1 MDSIRHL
8 GAALGVAV
16 FVLLGWGTAPVLA
29 QGTPVGTAQNAL
41 GTLLV
46 VRSDGIEDRL
56 QGKGSLPLY
65 EGDVLRTEASSQA
78 LIQFREGV
86 QVALNEGTAFRI
98 LSRWEKARGITRVIR
113 LQRGEVWVT
122 TGEGPKQLEVETPVA
137 TAIVEGTEF
146 NLKVQEDGQSVLTV
160 IQGVVQFGTAFGT
173 CPIRTGT
180 MSYGVRGKRCT
191 KPAETQVQPAI
202 AWKQALTQ

>member
-1 MDSIRHL
+1 MNSIRHM
-8 GAALGVAV
+8 GAALGAV
-16 FVLLGWGTAPVLA
+16 VLLLPLWGAPPAAA
-29 QGTPVGTAQNAL
+29 QGTPVGTAQNAI

-65 EGDVLRTEASSQA
+65 EGDVLRTEAATQA
-78 LIQFREGV
+78 LIQFRDGV
-86 QVALNEGTAFRI
+86 QVALNEGTAFKI
-98 LSRWEKARGITRVIR
+98 LSRWEKARGITRIIR
-113 LQRGEVWVT
+113 LSQGEVWVT
-122 TGEGPKQLEVETPVA
+122 TGEGLKQLEVETPVA

-160 IQGVVQFGTAFGT
+160 IQGVVQFGTPFGT

-180 MSYGVRGKRCT
+180 ISYGARGKRCT
-191 KPAETQVQPAI
+191 KPAETNAQPAI

>member
-1 MDSIRHL
+1 MNSIRHL
-8 GAALGVAV
+8 GAALGAV
-16 FVLLGWGTAPVLA
+16 GLLLLLWGAPPAAA
-29 QGTPVGTAQNAL
+29 QGAPVGTAQNAI

-65 EGDVLRTEASSQA
+65 EGDVLRTEAATQA
-78 LIQFREGV
+78 LIQFRDGV
-86 QVALNEGTAFRI
+86 QVALNEGTAFKI
-98 LSRWEKARGITRVIR
+98 LSRWEKARGITRIIR
-113 LQRGEVWVT
+113 LSQGEVWVT
-122 TGEGPKQLEVETPVA
+122 TGEGLKQLEVETPVA

-160 IQGVVQFGTAFGT
+160 IQGVVQFGTPFGT

-180 MSYGVRGKRCT
+180 ISYGARGKRCT
-191 KPAETQVQPAI
+191 KPAETNVQPAV

>member
-16 FVLLGWGTAPVLA
+16 FILLGWGTAPVLA
-29 QGTPVGTAQNAL
+29 QGTPVGTAQNAI

-65 EGDVLRTEASSQA
+65 EGDVLRTEAATQA
-78 LIQFREGV
+78 LIQFRDGV
-86 QVALNEGTAFRI
+86 QVALNEGTAFKI
-98 LSRWEKARGITRVIR
+98 LSRWEKARGITRIIR
-113 LQRGEVWVT
+113 LSQGEVWVT
-122 TGEGPKQLEVETPVA
+122 TGEGLKQLEVETPVA

-160 IQGVVQFGTAFGT
+160 IQGVVQFGTPFGT

-180 MSYGVRGKRCT
+180 ISYGARGKRCT
-191 KPAETQVQPAI
+191 KPAETNAQPAI

>member
-1 MDSIRHL
+1 MNSIRHM
-8 GAALGVAV
+8 GAALGAV
-16 FVLLGWGTAPVLA
+16 VLLLPLWGAPPAAA
-29 QGTPVGTAQNAL
+29 QGTPVGTAQNAI

-56 QGKGSLPLY
+56 QGKGALPLY
-65 EGDVLRTEASSQA
+65 EGDVLRTEAATQA
-78 LIQFREGV
+78 LIQFRDGV
-86 QVALNEGTAFRI
+86 QVALNEGTAFKI
-98 LSRWEKARGITRVIR
+98 LSRWEKARGITRIIR
-113 LQRGEVWVT
+113 LSQGEVWVT
-122 TGEGPKQLEVETPVA
+122 TGEGLKQLEVETPVA

-160 IQGVVQFGTAFGT
+160 IQGIVQFGTSFGT

-180 MSYGVRGKRCT
+180 ISYGARGKRCT
-191 KPAETQVQPAI
+191 KPAETNVQPAI

>member
-1 MDSIRHL
+1 
-8 GAALGVAV
+8 VAV
-16 FVLLGWGTAPVLA
+16 IVLLGWGAAQASA
-29 QGTPVGTAQNAL
+29 QGTPVGSAQNAI

-78 LIQFREGV
+78 LIQFRDGV

-98 LSRWEKARGITRVIR
+98 LSRWEKARGITRIIR
-113 LQRGEVWVT
+113 LERGEVWVT

-146 NLKVQEDGQSVLTV
+146 NLKVQEDGQSILTV

-180 MSYGVRGKRCT
+180 ISYGVRGKRCT
-191 KPAETQVQPAI
+191 KPAETQVQPAV

>member
-1 MDSIRHL
+1 MNSIRHM
-8 GAALGVAV
+8 GAALGAV
-16 FVLLGWGTAPVLA
+16 VLLLPLWGAPPAAA
-29 QGTPVGTAQNAL
+29 QGTPVGTAQNAI

-65 EGDVLRTEASSQA
+65 EGDVLRTEAATQA
-78 LIQFREGV
+78 LIQFRDGV
-86 QVALNEGTAFRI
+86 QVALNEGTAFKI
-98 LSRWEKARGITRVIR
+98 LSRWEKARGITRIIR
-113 LQRGEVWVT
+113 LSQGEVWVT
-122 TGEGPKQLEVETPVA
+122 TGEGLKQLEVETPVA

-160 IQGVVQFGTAFGT
+160 IQGVVQFGTPFGT

-180 MSYGVRGKRCT
+180 ISYGARGKRCT
-191 KPAETQVQPAI
+191 KPAETNVQPAI

>member
-1 MDSIRHL
+1 MWSVRL
-8 GAALGVAV
+8 TGATTGAVLAL
-16 FVLLGWGTAPVLA
+16 LLWGGTAASA
-29 QGTPVGTAQNAL
+29 QGTPVGTAQNAI

-56 QGKGSLPLY
+56 QGKGALPLY

-86 QVALNEGTAFRI
+86 QVALNEATAFRI
-98 LSRWEKARGITRVIR
+98 LSRWEKARGITRIIR
-113 LQRGEVWVT
+113 MQRGEVWVA

-146 NLKVQEDGQSVLTV
+146 NLRVQEDGQSVLTV
-160 IQGVVQFGTAFGT
+160 IQGVVQFGTPFGT

-180 MSYGVRGKRCT
+180 ISYGERGKRCT
-191 KPAETQVQPAI
+191 KPAPTNVQPA
-202 AWKQALTQ
+202 ASWRLPLTQ

>member
-29 QGTPVGTAQNAL
+29 QGTPVGSAQNAI

-56 QGKGSLPLY
+56 QGKGALPLY

-86 QVALNEGTAFRI
+86 QVALNESTAFRI
-98 LSRWEKARGITRVIR
+98 LSRWEKVRGITRIIR
-113 LQRGEVWVT
+113 LQQGEVWVT

-146 NLKVQEDGQSVLTV
+146 NLKVQADGQSVLTV
-160 IQGVVQFGTAFGT
+160 IQGVVQFGTPFGT

-180 MSYGVRGKRCT
+180 ISYGVRGKRCT
-191 KPAETQVQPAI
+191 KPAETRVQPAV

>member
-1 MDSIRHL
+1 MNSIRHM
-8 GAALGVAV
+8 GAALGAAV
-16 FVLLGWGTAPVLA
+16 FVLLLWGAPSASA
-29 QGTPVGTAQNAL
+29 QGTPVGTAQNAI

-65 EGDVLRTEASSQA
+65 EGDVLRTEAATQA
-78 LIQFREGV
+78 LIQFRDGV
-86 QVALNEGTAFRI
+86 QVALNEGTAFKI
-98 LSRWEKARGITRVIR
+98 LSRWEKARGITRIIR
-113 LQRGEVWVT
+113 LSQGEVWVT
-122 TGEGPKQLEVETPVA
+122 TGEGLKQLEVETPVA

-160 IQGVVQFGTAFGT
+160 IQGVVQFGTPFGT

-180 MSYGVRGKRCT
+180 ISYGARGKRCT
-191 KPAETQVQPAI
+191 KPAETNVQPAI

>member
-16 FVLLGWGTAPVLA
+16 IVLVGWGAAQASA
-29 QGTPVGTAQNAL
+29 QGTPVGSAQNAI

-86 QVALNEGTAFRI
+86 QVALNESTVFRI
-98 LSRWEKARGITRVIR
+98 LSRWEKTRGITRIIR
-113 LQRGEVWVT
+113 LERGEVWVT

-180 MSYGVRGKRCT
+180 MSSGVRGKRCT
-191 KPAETQVQPAI
+191 RPAETQVQPAI

>member
-1 MDSIRHL
+1 MNSIRHM
-8 GAALGVAV
+8 GAALGAAA
-16 FVLLGWGTAPVLA
+16 LLLLLWGAPPAAA
-29 QGTPVGTAQNAL
+29 QGTPVGTAQNAI

-65 EGDVLRTEASSQA
+65 EGDVLRTEAATQA
-78 LIQFREGV
+78 LIQFRDGV
-86 QVALNEGTAFRI
+86 QVALNEGTAFKI
-98 LSRWEKARGITRVIR
+98 LSRWEKARGITRIIR
-113 LQRGEVWVT
+113 LSQGEVWVT
-122 TGEGPKQLEVETPVA
+122 TGEGLKQLEVETPVA

-160 IQGVVQFGTAFGT
+160 IQGVVQFGTPFGT

-180 MSYGVRGKRCT
+180 ISYGARGKRCT
-191 KPAETQVQPAI
+191 KPAETNAQPAI

>member
-8 GAALGVAV
+8 AAALGVAV
-16 FVLLGWGTAPVLA
+16 IVLLGWGAAQASA
-29 QGTPVGTAQNAL
+29 QGTPVGSAQNAI

-86 QVALNEGTAFRI
+86 QVALNESTAFRI
-98 LSRWEKARGITRVIR
+98 LSRWEKTRGITRIIR
-113 LQRGEVWVT
+113 LERGEVWVT

-180 MSYGVRGKRCT
+180 MSSGVRGKRCT
-191 KPAETQVQPAI
+191 RPAETQVQPAI

>member
-1 MDSIRHL
+1 MNSIRHL
-8 GAALGVAV
+8 GAALGAAAL
-16 FVLLGWGTAPVLA
+16 VLLLWGAPPASA
-29 QGTPVGTAQNAL
+29 QGTPVGMAQNAI

-65 EGDVLRTEASSQA
+65 EGDVLRTEAATQA
-78 LIQFREGV
+78 LIQFRDGV
-86 QVALNEGTAFRI
+86 QVALNEGTAFKI
-98 LSRWEKARGITRVIR
+98 LSRWEKARGITRIIR
-113 LQRGEVWVT
+113 LSQGEVWVT
-122 TGEGPKQLEVETPVA
+122 TGEGLKQLEVETPVA

-160 IQGVVQFGTAFGT
+160 IQGVVQFGTPFGT

-180 MSYGVRGKRCT
+180 ISYGARGKRCT
-191 KPAETQVQPAI
+191 KPAETNVQPAI

>member
-1 MDSIRHL
+1 MNSIRHM
-8 GAALGVAV
+8 GAALGAV
-16 FVLLGWGTAPVLA
+16 VLLLLLWGAPPASA
-29 QGTPVGTAQNAL
+29 QGTPVGTAQNAI

-65 EGDVLRTEASSQA
+65 EGDVLRTEAATQA
-78 LIQFREGV
+78 LIQFRDGV
-86 QVALNEGTAFRI
+86 QVALNEGTAFKI
-98 LSRWEKARGITRVIR
+98 LSRWEKARGITRIIR
-113 LQRGEVWVT
+113 LSQGEVWVT
-122 TGEGPKQLEVETPVA
+122 TGEGLKQLEVETPVA

-160 IQGVVQFGTAFGT
+160 IQGVVQFGTPFGT

-180 MSYGVRGKRCT
+180 ISYGARGKRCT
-191 KPAETQVQPAI
+191 KPAETNAQPAI